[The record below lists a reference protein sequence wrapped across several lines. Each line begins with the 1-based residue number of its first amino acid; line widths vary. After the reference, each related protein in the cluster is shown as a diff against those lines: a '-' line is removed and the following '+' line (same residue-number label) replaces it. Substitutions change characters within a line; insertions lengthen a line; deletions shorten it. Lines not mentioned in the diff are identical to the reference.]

1 MISEATRT
9 AVASLVRL
17 EGELTIEPKG
27 AQAPMTIYAV
37 GGIGSPYNLFLPRH
51 TAALVPLATPI
62 ALRYAVL
69 EAKHVGAVAGT
80 GHLVQLSAT
89 QGELHADR
97 ALAAMSDL
105 RIRLF
110 DTTGAEIA
118 GDLYAK
124 VMHATTADARRCLV
138 HFTAQSPEVT
148 AFFHQALPSSIPE
161 EG

>member
-1 MISEATRT
+1 
-9 AVASLVRL
+9 
-17 EGELTIEPKG
+17 
-27 AQAPMTIYAV
+27 
-37 GGIGSPYNLFLPRH
+37 
-51 TAALVPLATPI
+51 
-62 ALRYAVL
+62 
-69 EAKHVGAVAGT
+69 
-80 GHLVQLSAT
+80 VQLSAT

-118 GDLYAK
+118 GELYAK

-148 AFFHQALPSSIPE
+148 AFFHQALPSSIP
-161 EG
+161 GFS